1 MARPKEFDQDAA
13 LDQAVEV
20 FASHGF
26 EGSST
31 EMLLQ
36 AMGINRQSLYNTFGD
51 KRQLYLAALQR
62 YSTGSVGEQIQ
73 ALNTCPAAFKGIEA
87 LMRFA
92 VERIA
97 NDPDPKCLGV
107 AAICEFGRGDEQV
120 NMATDAAW
128 SAFNMAL
135 KRRVIEAKAAG
146 DVGKDVDPAEAAQF
160 LLASLVGIKVAARG
174 GANLATLHGIARLT
188 LRGLR

>member
-1 MARPKEFDQDAA
+1 MARPREFDQDAA
-13 LDQAVEV
+13 LDQAIDV
-20 FASHGF
+20 FASHGY

-51 KRQLYLAALQR
+51 KHQLYLAALQR
-62 YSTGSVGEQIQ
+62 YNADSVGEQIQ
-73 ALNTCPAAFKGIEA
+73 ALNTCPAALEGIDA

-92 VERIA
+92 VARIA
-97 NDPDPKCLGV
+97 ADPAPKCLGV
-107 AAICEFGRGDEQV
+107 AAICEFGRSDAEV
-120 NMATDAAW
+120 NMASDVAGR
-128 SAFNMAL
+128 AFCLAL
-135 KRRVIEAKAAG
+135 ERRVREAKAAG

-174 GANLATLHGIARLT
+174 GASPETLHGIARLA
-188 LRGLR
+188 LRGIR